1 MVSIDSRV
9 TVKANSPGNCAS
21 MISTNVRPATKPT
34 GVSLAME
41 FAAIL
46 MVATTALACLGTL
59 VMRVNELLA
68 AVTTCHVG
76 MGAPVLNL
84 LSGRLASALQAGQ
97 EPIVPTTYA
106 LFLMEHA

>member
-1 MVSIDSRV
+1 MSLLLFRTPRTNPLRPVKTIPVSVDRAIHLL
-9 TVKANSPGNCAS
+9 AS
-21 MISTNVRPATKPT
+21 GPNAYQ
-34 GVSLAME
+34 
-41 FAAIL
+41 
-46 MVATTALACLGTL
+46 ATTALACLGTL

-68 AVTTCHVG
+68 AVTTCRVG
-76 MGAPVLNL
+76 MGAPVVNL